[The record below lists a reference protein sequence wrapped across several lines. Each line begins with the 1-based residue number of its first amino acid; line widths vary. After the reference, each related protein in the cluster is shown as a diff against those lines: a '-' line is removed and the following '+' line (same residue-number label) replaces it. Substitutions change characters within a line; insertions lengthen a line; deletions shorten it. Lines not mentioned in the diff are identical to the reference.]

1 MPPLLDLYTY
11 FAIGSL
17 LALGLLVYG
26 LVGRGS
32 ATGWLR
38 VVGITVAVAL
48 ITANAMLLFVLF

>member
-17 LALGLLVYG
+17 LALGLLIYG
-26 LVGRGS
+26 LVGRGG

-38 VVGITVAVAL
+38 VAGIVIAVAL
-48 ITANAMLLFVLF
+48 IMANAMLLFVLF

>member
-1 MPPLLDLYTY
+1 MPPLLELYTY

-26 LVGRGS
+26 LVGRGG

-38 VVGITVAVAL
+38 IVGITVAVAL
-48 ITANAMLLFVLF
+48 LSANALLLLVLL

>member
-26 LVGRGS
+26 LVGRNGT
-32 ATGWLR
+32 TGWLR
-38 VVGITVAVAL
+38 VVGIVIAVAL
-48 ITANAMLLFVLF
+48 VTANAMLLFVLF